1 MGRIKEVVLDAEES
15 MTVAFKKEQRM
26 SLASCWVKRSFD
38 IVGSIVGLTVLS
50 PAFIVIGALV
60 KREDKGPVLFRQERI
75 GYKGKPFTLYKFRSM
90 TATAESDGRPM
101 LCQKHD
107 KRLTRI
113 GRFLREHHLDELPQL
128 WNVLKGDMSFVG
140 PRPERVFLLTGLFR
154 SILTIGFYINYVRDC
169 FQRQH
174 SIMGIQIPWRKC
186 WNGYAW
192 IWNT

>member
-75 GYKGKPFTLYKFRSM
+75 GYQGKPFTLYKFRRR
-90 TATAESDGRPM
+90 AADLG
-101 LCQKHD
+101 QD
-107 KRLTRI
+107 
-113 GRFLREHHLDELPQL
+113 
-128 WNVLKGDMSFVG
+128 
-140 PRPERVFLLTGLFR
+140 
-154 SILTIGFYINYVRDC
+154 RD
-169 FQRQH
+169 
-174 SIMGIQIPWRKC
+174 RKAV
-186 WNGYAW
+186 YSL
-192 IWNT
+192 